1 MFGEKQ
7 IKRVIQ
13 TSKNSPGQRPNGV
26 LDPGD
31 GPSAFGIR
39 YLILKSRGGGSQVLV
54 RGPSANARSTLF
66 LLQVLA
72 NIHFFTTCP
81 PPWGTKMPP
90 GTLPGPQGR
99 PRDENDAKMTPNRPS
114 KDPQGT
120 PRGAPETPRRD
131 PRTPKRAPGDPK
143 GPRIGLQRSPRA
155 PQGRTRDE
163 NDAKMTPNRPSNDA
177 KTVPR

>member
-1 MFGEKQ
+1 MLMDACIAMAPKDSIPMGPSVCGLRRQ
-7 IKRVIQ
+7 
-13 TSKNSPGQRPNGV
+13 PNGY
-26 LDPGD
+26 PT
-31 GPSAFGIR
+31 PT
-39 YLILKSRGGGSQVLV
+39 
-54 RGPSANARSTLF
+54 PPPPHSTP
-66 LLQVLA
+66 LQP
-72 NIHFFTTCP
+72 TWP

-120 PRGAPETPRRD
+120 PRGAPETPKGG
-131 PRTPKRAPGDPK
+131 PRTPKRAPGDPQ

>member
-1 MFGEKQ
+1 M
-7 IKRVIQ
+7 
-13 TSKNSPGQRPNGV
+13 TV
-26 LDPGD
+26 LRL
-31 GPSAFGIR
+31 SVFVIR
-39 YLILKSRGGGSQVLV
+39 YLILKFRGGGVPGRILAA
-54 RGPSANARSTLF
+54 PPALSANPRSTLL

-72 NIHFFTTCP
+72 NIHFLTTCP